1 LSDERKLLA
10 QARRF
15 DQGAL
20 GQIHDEYYTRIFR
33 YALYRTGD
41 REAAEDIASEV
52 FMRLLQGLR
61 SSTGPKTTLA
71 GWLFGVAARVVS
83 DHFRFKYH
91 TPMVELNDGLT
102 DYDDTPSTL
111 TLAALEREEL
121 RQALSSLTEEQQHVI
136 ALRFGQEMPI
146 QAVARMMGKTE
157 GAIKQLQVRAIAALA
172 RQIKR
177 DKR

>member
-10 QARRF
+10 RARRF

-20 GQIHDEYYTRIFR
+20 GQIHDEYYARIFR
-33 YALYRTGD
+33 YALFRTGD

-71 GWLFGVAARVVS
+71 GWLFGGCACGERS
-83 DHFRFKYH
+83 PPKYH
-91 TPMVELNDGLT
+91 TPMVELNDGLS
-102 DYDDTPSTL
+102 DYDDTFHAHTCSVG
-111 TLAALEREEL
+111 REEL

-146 QAVARMMGKTE
+146 QAVARDDG
-157 GAIKQLQVRAIAALA
+157 
-172 RQIKR
+172 
-177 DKR
+177 